1 MSKNDLISLFIE
13 NNAKVKG
20 TITDLRNKLAKVS
33 ENVGENGILSVVS
46 KTVNNSFRKQL
57 IDL

>member
-13 NNAKVKG
+13 NNDKVKG